1 MKNFKHLETIKAINE
16 QIDSLDKEICSLL
29 AMPVGRGTLV
39 QVRKELINE
48 GNKLK
53 ANLEEL
59 AKKFASLQE
68 EYDEQQARQVSTDG
82 SATEQESE
90 ETLQKQ
96 LSQEME
102 NIQQLQAKIHEH
114 NEQINELMEK
124 QGQKKIENS
133 SQSQLSA
140 EEMYEI
146 GKENYK
152 KENYSEAVKWYRK
165 AAEQGYA
172 IAQTDLA
179 DMYVIGKGVSQD
191 DSEAVKWYRK
201 AAEQGY
207 AIAQFNLAKRY
218 HFGEGVPKDA
228 SEAVKWLRKA
238 AEQGN
243 ASAQNNLLDVSK
255 WKRRST
261 RLCRSG
267 KMVSESRRTRRC
279 SGTI

>member
-102 NIQQLQAKIHEH
+102 NAQQLRAQIHELDDQ
-114 NEQINELMEK
+114 NNELVEILKEKEAQIAKGEAVIASLQLTLEK
-124 QGQKKIENS
+124 QKKRN
-133 SQSQLSA
+133 
-140 EEMYEI
+140 MKRV
-146 GKENYK
+146 GKRKKK
-152 KENYSEAVKWYRK
+152 KENKEFYLYI
-165 AAEQGYA
+165 Y
-172 IAQTDLA
+172 
-179 DMYVIGKGVSQD
+179 
-191 DSEAVKWYRK
+191 
-201 AAEQGY
+201 
-207 AIAQFNLAKRY
+207 
-218 HFGEGVPKDA
+218 
-228 SEAVKWLRKA
+228 
-238 AEQGN
+238 
-243 ASAQNNLLDVSK
+243 
-255 WKRRST
+255 
-261 RLCRSG
+261 
-267 KMVSESRRTRRC
+267 
-279 SGTI
+279 